1 MHPRLVR
8 SPPSYLPVVII
19 HEIREFPLVFL
30 HLGPSSVLDGYW
42 PVVHLLSSLE
52 QAILVIIE
60 QVRLVLLGQVD
71 PKEMPNLLEAVC
83 GSLEVLDGLVPTG
96 LHLLEDCLPRIRLTG
111 AFGIVVGIRVEEV
124 LGVFLVEV
132 AKLEFLQSLAIDV
145 IM

>member
-8 SPPSYLPVVII
+8 SPPSYLPVVIV
-19 HEIREFPLVFL
+19 HEILELPLVFL
-30 HLGPSSVLDGYW
+30 HLGPSSVLDGHW
-42 PVVHLLSSLE
+42 PVIHLLTSFE
-52 QAILVIIE
+52 QAVLVIVE

-71 PKEMPNLLEAVC
+71 PKEMINLFEAVC
-83 GSLEVLDGLVPTG
+83 GALEVLDRLVPTS
-96 LHLLEDCLPRIRLTG
+96 LHRLEDCLPRIRLTG
-111 AFGIVVGIRVEEV
+111 TFGIVMSIRVEEV